1 MNFDEL
7 QKQWNTQPE
16 QDVKLTDDLHKLKEA
31 NLPIDKVRK
40 TMKKDFFFQLSS
52 IPLLL
57 TFPYFSSIPSEKEP
71 ILWWI
76 ILCIC
81 VTILIPMMYL
91 FRFYKKS
98 YKMEY
103 SSLKN
108 INWFYYNYKFS
119 IDLFK
124 IYSYIILTLMVMFL
138 GVLFLGNVEPEKLA
152 QIQTSSTFYITIV
165 ILLAVYVG
173 VCFLFLTLWI
183 NLLYKKPLMQLK
195 EILDELES

>member
-40 TMKKDFFFQLSS
+40 TMKKDFFFQLTS

>member
-16 QDVKLTDDLHKLKEA
+16 QDIDLGNNLSKLKEA

-40 TMKKDFFFQLSS
+40 TMKKDFFFQLTS
-52 IPLLL
+52 IPLLFTYPYL
-57 TFPYFSSIPSEKEP
+57 FPVPSEKEP

-76 ILCIC
+76 ILCISI
-81 VTILIPMMYL
+81 TIFIPMVYL
-91 FRFYKKS
+91 VRFYKKS
-98 YKMEY
+98 YKMDY
-103 SSLKN
+103 SSLKS

-124 IYSYIILTLMVMFL
+124 IYTYIVLTLIVMFL
-138 GVLFLGNVEPEKLA
+138 GVMFLGNIEPEKLIVLQKSPA
-152 QIQTSSTFYITIV
+152 FYISI
-165 ILLAVYVG
+165 IIALLIYVAV
-173 VCFLFLTLWI
+173 CLLLLTLWI

-195 EILDELES
+195 EILDDFEE

>member
-40 TMKKDFFFQLSS
+40 TMKKDFFFQLTS

-173 VCFLFLTLWI
+173 VCFLLLTLWI